1 MPRGS
6 KSINRPPTP
15 EPEDQSR
22 ELSLEEDIRL
32 RLVQSGTENKLKD
45 LLTQRLL
52 EAGWIDSVRE
62 RMRDAYTAKKKA
74 GQEPQ
79 PDDLVKEV
87 RSFGRST
94 VPDAVKAELLAELR
108 DFIA

>member
-1 MPRGS
+1 MPRGG
-6 KSINRPPTP
+6 KSVNRPPTP
-15 EPEDQSR
+15 EPEDQTR

-32 RLVQSGTENKLKD
+32 RLVQSGTEQRLKD
-45 LLTQRLL
+45 LLVQRLL
-52 EAGWIDSVRE
+52 EAGWTDNVRE
-62 RMRDAYTAKKKA
+62 RMREAYTAKKRQ

>member
-6 KSINRPPTP
+6 KSVNRPPTP
-15 EPEDQSR
+15 EPEDQQR

-32 RLVQSGTENKLKD
+32 KLIQSGTEQRLKD
-45 LLTQRLL
+45 LLVQRLL
-52 EAGWIDSVRE
+52 EAGWTDNVRE
-62 RMRDAYTAKKKA
+62 RMRDAYTARKQS
-74 GQEPQ
+74 GQVPQ
-79 PDDLVKEV
+79 PEDLVKEV

-94 VPDAVKAELLAELR
+94 VPDIVKAELLAELR

>member
-1 MPRGS
+1 MLVFLSS
-6 KSINRPPTP
+6 KMSFRRVHVA
-15 EPEDQSR
+15 E
-22 ELSLEEDIRL
+22 
-32 RLVQSGTENKLKD
+32 
-45 LLTQRLL
+45 
-52 EAGWIDSVRE
+52 
-62 RMRDAYTAKKKA
+62 AYTAKKRQ

>member
-32 RLVQSGTENKLKD
+32 RVRLHAQYCQSSLHCYSSDTRS
-45 LLTQRLL
+45 LLLCSWSKVELSTSEYVHCAKCISHAVLL
-52 EAGWIDSVRE
+52 QG
-62 RMRDAYTAKKKA
+62 
-74 GQEPQ
+74 
-79 PDDLVKEV
+79 
-87 RSFGRST
+87 
-94 VPDAVKAELLAELR
+94 
-108 DFIA
+108 

>member
-1 MPRGS
+1 MS
-6 KSINRPPTP
+6 A
-15 EPEDQSR
+15 E
-22 ELSLEEDIRL
+22 
-32 RLVQSGTENKLKD
+32 V
-45 LLTQRLL
+45 
-52 EAGWIDSVRE
+52 
-62 RMRDAYTAKKKA
+62 YTAKKRQ

-79 PDDLVKEV
+79 PDELVKEV

>member
-74 GQEPQ
+74 GIQCGE
-79 PDDLVKEV
+79 
-87 RSFGRST
+87 
-94 VPDAVKAELLAELR
+94 A
-108 DFIA
+108 

>member
-32 RLVQSGTENKLKD
+32 RVGVHAQWPGLPVFS
-45 LLTQRLL
+45 LLLQL
-52 EAGWIDSVRE
+52 
-62 RMRDAYTAKKKA
+62 
-74 GQEPQ
+74 
-79 PDDLVKEV
+79 
-87 RSFGRST
+87 
-94 VPDAVKAELLAELR
+94 
-108 DFIA
+108 